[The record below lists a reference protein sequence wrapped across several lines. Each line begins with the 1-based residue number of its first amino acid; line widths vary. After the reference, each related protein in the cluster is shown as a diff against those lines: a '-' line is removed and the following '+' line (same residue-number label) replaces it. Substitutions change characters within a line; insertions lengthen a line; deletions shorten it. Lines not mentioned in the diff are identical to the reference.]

1 MTKRNYRLLAAAPLF
16 VGGALL
22 AVAPVAQAAAPSV
35 SVLALQPSLLTTPVT
50 DEAGVLT
57 PGEIS
62 QVEDAIA
69 QVSAQKGRSVRVV
82 FLDSFEGTPPSE
94 WTEDAVRANGPNTA
108 VIAISPNERAY
119 SVTTGEQWSSAEA
132 DAIDQA
138 AYARL
143 VQSDWAGAALAA
155 VEAAGSA
162 SAGSGGTGS
171 GSGGGEAT
179 GLIAG
184 GAGLAA
190 VAGGG
195 YWAVSRRK
203 NKQHREAQVASARE
217 LAPGDADSLNR
228 LPTATLDTVAQEA
241 LVAADE
247 SVQQGQE
254 ELHLA
259 TSEFG
264 ADRVRPFTAAMNSA
278 TTALQRAFRTQQA
291 LHDAIPETEPERRA
305 MLIDI
310 ITSARTAEAS
320 LRAKTEEFNSMRGVL
335 MRAPEEIEKVMQRT
349 VDLRSRLE
357 PAKQQLAALREQ
369 YPAQMLYSIDG
380 NVELAAESLDEAE
393 AQLDKA
399 RGLAARP
406 AGEQGPLLD
415 VLSAATRAV
424 ELSDHNLSA
433 IEHADANIRTAK
445 ENLSSLI
452 QEIRDEIEQ
461 IAQLKGARAQGA
473 DIDVAALDRASATA
487 REAIANIGDRDTTD
501 PLSLYA
507 DLSDVDAQLDA
518 EIERA
523 EGAAHDQ
530 SRALTMFDQQ
540 MQVATTQI
548 QSAEDM
554 IRSRGRIISS
564 QPRTLLAQAQREYAE
579 AQQRRTSNTREAIE
593 YARQATTTARR
604 AIQAA
609 KDDLDQYRRAQA
621 RDTANSMAQA
631 VLWGSILS
639 GGGNRGGSFGGGG
652 FGGGGG
658 FSGGGGGGGMTTRGG
673 TF

>member
-1 MTKRNYRLLAAAPLF
+1 M
-16 VGGALL
+16 
-22 AVAPVAQAAAPSV
+22 
-35 SVLALQPSLLTTPVT
+35 
-50 DEAGVLT
+50 
-57 PGEIS
+57 
-62 QVEDAIA
+62 
-69 QVSAQKGRSVRVV
+69 
-82 FLDSFEGTPPSE
+82 
-94 WTEDAVRANGPNTA
+94 
-108 VIAISPNERAY
+108 
-119 SVTTGEQWSSAEA
+119 
-132 DAIDQA
+132 
-138 AYARL
+138 
-143 VQSDWAGAALAA
+143 
-155 VEAAGSA
+155 
-162 SAGSGGTGS
+162 
-171 GSGGGEAT
+171 
-179 GLIAG
+179 
-184 GAGLAA
+184 
-190 VAGGG
+190 
-195 YWAVSRRK
+195 
-203 NKQHREAQVASARE
+203 
-217 LAPGDADSLNR
+217 
-228 LPTATLDTVAQEA
+228 
-241 LVAADE
+241 
-247 SVQQGQE
+247 
-254 ELHLA
+254 
-259 TSEFG
+259 
-264 ADRVRPFTAAMNSA
+264 RPFTAAMNSA

-369 YPAQMLYSIDG
+369 YPAQMLHSIDG

-415 VLSAATRAV
+415 VLSSATRAV

-473 DIDVAALDRASATA
+473 DIDVAALDRVSATA

-631 VLWGSILS
+631 LS
-639 GGGNRGGSFGGGG
+639 LIHI
-652 FGGGGG
+652 
-658 FSGGGGGGGMTTRGG
+658 
-673 TF
+673 

>member
-62 QVEDAIA
+62 QVEDAIE

-82 FLDSFEGTPPSE
+82 FLDSFAGTPPSE
-94 WTEDAVRANGPNTA
+94 WTEQAVRANGPNTA

-138 AYARL
+138 AYAKL

-155 VEAAGSA
+155 VEAAGS
-162 SAGSGGTGS
+162 SGGTGS

-228 LPTATLDTVAQEA
+228 LPTATLDAVAQEA
-241 LVAADE
+241 LVTADE

-254 ELHLA
+254 ELRLA

-369 YPAQMLYSIDG
+369 YPAQMLHSIDG

-473 DIDVAALDRASATA
+473 DIDVAALDRVTATA
-487 REAIANIGDRDTTD
+487 SEAIANIGDRDTTD

>member
-35 SVLALQPSLLTTPVT
+35 SVQALRPSLLTTPVT

-62 QVEDAIA
+62 QIEDAIA

-82 FLDSFEGTPPSE
+82 FLDSFEGTPPSQ

-138 AYARL
+138 AYAKL
-143 VQSDWAGAALAA
+143 TQSDWAGAALAA
-155 VEAAGSA
+155 VEAAGS
-162 SAGSGGTGS
+162 SGAGSSGTGS
-171 GSGGGEAT
+171 AGGEST

-228 LPTATLDTVAQEA
+228 LPTSTLDAVAQEA

-254 ELHLA
+254 ELRLA
-259 TSEFG
+259 ISEFG

-357 PAKQQLAALREQ
+357 PAKRQLAALREQ
-369 YPAQMLYSIDG
+369 YPAQMLHSIDG

-399 RGLAARP
+399 RGLTARP

-445 ENLSSLI
+445 ENISALI

-473 DIDVAALDRASATA
+473 DIDVAALDRVTATA

-507 DLSDVDAQLDA
+507 DLSDVDAQIDA

>member
-35 SVLALQPSLLTTPVT
+35 SVQALQPSLLTTPVT

-57 PGEIS
+57 AGEVS

-82 FLDSFEGTPPSE
+82 FLDSFAGTPPSE
-94 WTEDAVRANGPNTA
+94 WTEQAVRANGPNTA

-138 AYARL
+138 AYAKL

-155 VEAAGSA
+155 VEAAGS
-162 SAGSGGTGS
+162 SGGTGS

-228 LPTATLDTVAQEA
+228 LPTATLDAVAQEA
-241 LVAADE
+241 LVTADE

-254 ELHLA
+254 ELRLA

-264 ADRVRPFTAAMNSA
+264 GDGVGGFTAASKWPTSA
-278 TTALQRAFRTQQA
+278 LLRGFRTLQA

-369 YPAQMLYSIDG
+369 YPAQMLHSIDG

-399 RGLAARP
+399 RGLATRP

-473 DIDVAALDRASATA
+473 DIDVAALDRVSATA